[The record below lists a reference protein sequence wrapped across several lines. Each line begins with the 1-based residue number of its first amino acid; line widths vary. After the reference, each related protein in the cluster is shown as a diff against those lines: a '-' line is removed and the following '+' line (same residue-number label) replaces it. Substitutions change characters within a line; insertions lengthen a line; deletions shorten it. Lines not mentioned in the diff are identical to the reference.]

1 MADMNHKDFMSVIV
15 LYFPYS
21 VYTEFDPFM
30 THFAFQ
36 PSPAP
41 GERNTN
47 QKLFLCI
54 YYSWMKNGL

>member
-1 MADMNHKDFMSVIV
+1 MTDMKHEDPMTVII

-21 VYTEFDPFM
+21 VYREFDLFM

-41 GERNTN
+41 GERNKN
-47 QKLFLCI
+47 QKMFLCI
-54 YYSWMKNGL
+54 YYS